1 MKKALGHFD
10 SPVPVYLLTGFL
22 GSGKTTLLNRMLRTD
37 GPRTAVIVN
46 EFGDVPI
53 DNDLF
58 KVDGTASDLI
68 ETSTG
73 CICCEPGNDI
83 VSTLARLSEAMDN
96 GEVSAVDRVVIETTG
111 LADPAPIINQML
123 MSSHHSIAGRF
134 FALAAVITTLDALK
148 GEETVE
154 ERLLAHKQLAFADRV
169 ALTKAD
175 MLRDD
180 PAGRREALA
189 VLVARINPSARIL
202 DIQDPM
208 AQPET
213 LLDHGIYAPDGRSM
227 DVLAWLKDESPLA
240 KAFSARAASQWLPG
254 NRHSDVYTKSLVIE
268 GSVTS
273 RQVTTFLDILMRAA
287 GDRLLRLKGLI
298 SLTDDPDRPYLIHI
312 VQGIFHPPQRLQS
325 WPSQDHRTR
334 LVVIADGIDE
344 KALESFL
351 LTLKPKR
358 ARKAKA

>member
-1 MKKALGHFD
+1 MRAVLGHFD
-10 SPVPVYLLTGFL
+10 NPVPVYLLTGFL
-22 GSGKTTLLNRMLRTD
+22 GSGKTTLLNRMLHAD

-83 VSTLARLSEAMDN
+83 VSTLARLSEAIDN

-123 MSSHHSIAGRF
+123 IASHHSIAGRF
-134 FALAAVITTLDALK
+134 FALAAVITTLDALR

-154 ERLLAHKQLAFADRV
+154 ERLLAHKQLAFADRI

-189 VLVARINPSARIL
+189 DLVARINPSARIL
-202 DIQDPM
+202 DIQDPA
-208 AQPET
+208 AQPES
-213 LLDHGIYAPDGRSM
+213 LLDQGIYAPDGRSM

-240 KAFSARAASQWLPG
+240 KAFGAPRSSQWLPG
-254 NRHSDVYTKSLVIE
+254 NRHSDVYTRSLVVD

-273 RQVTTFLDILMRAA
+273 RQITTFMDILMRAA
-287 GDRLLRLKGLI
+287 GDRLLRLKGLV
-298 SLTDDPDRPYLIHI
+298 SLIDDPDRPYLIHI
-312 VQGIFHPPQRLQS
+312 VQGIFHPPQRLEK
-325 WPSQDHRTR
+325 WPSDDHRTR
-334 LVVIADGIDE
+334 IVVITDGIDE

-358 ARKAKA
+358 VRTAKA